1 MITEDN
7 FDLTKEWQE
16 LHNSIESYEHLS
28 LLIKLLAIS
37 LTVLLITFTEINHI
51 TLLVLAVL
59 WLQEGIWRTYQA
71 RTTSRIVLIE
81 RYLTPIKENDNSLTD
96 ENSTVAFQFYSQW
109 NENRAGSVALIK
121 EYIQNSIKPTVI
133 YPYLPLMVIALIA

>member
-16 LHNSIESYEHLS
+16 LHNSIESYEHFS

-37 LTVLLITFTEINHI
+37 LTVLVITFTKTNHL
-51 TLLVLAVL
+51 TLLVLAIL

-81 RYLTPIKENDNSLTD
+81 RYLPPIKENDNSLTD
-96 ENSTVAFQFYSQW
+96 ENNTVAFQFYSQW

-133 YPYLPLMVIALIA
+133 YPYVPLMVIALIA